1 MFGSINSST
10 SSVYD
15 SAYDPV
21 TGFYT
26 ITETVSENRG
36 AFIYFMPGM
45 RFQQTERKAFQIA
58 LAGVSVWQDGDNF
71 TFPLP
76 LISWFFKF

>member
-1 MFGSINSST
+1 MFGSIRSST
-10 SSVYD
+10 STDYIYD
-15 SAYDPV
+15 YDNTGMTTATV
-21 TGFYT
+21 TEGK
-26 ITETVSENRG
+26 RG

-58 LAGVSVWQDGDNF
+58 IAGVSLWQDGDNS

-76 LISWFFKF
+76 MISWFFKF